1 MIFTFSSRRTPLIT
15 IRTAEKESRNGFRL
29 LHASLNPGDLEKE
42 EESGEEFRKI
52 GTHDIYR
59 WKKCHLS
66 VLYMIS
72 VRERSADMYAETETR
87 LVAGDRNSLLNLSYR
102 RAADY

>member
-15 IRTAEKESRNGFRL
+15 SRTAEKESRNGFRL

-52 GTHDIYR
+52 GTHDI
-59 WKKCHLS
+59 S
-66 VLYMIS
+66 VEEMSSIRIIYDIGPRTIGGY
-72 VRERSADMYAETETR
+72 VRGNEG
-87 LVAGDRNSLLNLSYR
+87 LAGSR
-102 RAADY
+102 RP